1 MPPGFGMGDC
11 ATVKASIDAAA
22 HANSSNDDDA
32 DDAEYSYFGKLP
44 NPDPEDL
51 SPRGV
56 CRDFISL
63 FVGSRKSQLAAQSSR
78 SSNMLV
84 RVLR

>member
-1 MPPGFGMGDC
+1 MGDC

-22 HANSSNDDDA
+22 RANSNNDDDA
-32 DDAEYSYFGKLP
+32 DDVEYSYFGELP
-44 NPDPEDL
+44 NPDPKDL

-63 FVGSRKSQLAAQSSR
+63 LVRSRKSQLAAQSSR

>member
-1 MPPGFGMGDC
+1 MGDC

-22 HANSSNDDDA
+22 RANSNDEDDA
-32 DDAEYSYFGKLP
+32 DDPEYSYFGELP
-44 NPDPEDL
+44 NPDPMDL

-56 CRDFISL
+56 YRDFISL

-84 RVLR
+84 RVLK